1 MSNTSKVVIGER
13 IKAVVEERG
22 MKISHFAK
30 MINRTRQNVHN
41 IFGRHTIDTDL
52 LLEISRCLNYDFFSE
67 YSQILNTNENM
78 EAADQSV
85 TYSGEKDGNHIHIHL
100 PKGPQS
106 PEDKANII
114 EAIQL
119 GMSGKKKKAD

>member
-1 MSNTSKVVIGER
+1 MSNPSKIIIGER
-13 IKAVVEERG
+13 IKSVVEERG

-41 IFGRHTIDTDL
+41 IFGRHTIDTEL
-52 LLEISRCLNYDFFSE
+52 LMEISRCLNHDFFSE
-67 YSQILNTNENM
+67 YSKVLLDGDDVK
-78 EAADQSV
+78 AADQTI

-106 PEDKANII
+106 EEDKANII

-119 GMSGKKKKAD
+119 GISAKRKKAD